1 MSITDFTLIKE
12 LGAGSYGKVFKA
24 VKKNDQQTYAIKEV
38 KLSGMD
44 RKDRENAVNE
54 VRLLASINISNVIKF
69 KDTFVDDMRGI
80 LYLVME
86 FADGG
91 DLQVDWLLFRD
102 KFRHIR
108 RKALGLAS
116 KRFGRSPLS
125 YYLG

>member
-1 MSITDFTLIKE
+1 MSISDFNLIKE

-24 VKKNDQQTYAIKEV
+24 IKKGDQQTYAIKEV

-44 RKDRENAVNE
+44 KKDRENAVNE
-54 VRLLASINISNVIKF
+54 VRLLASINIANVIKF

-91 DLQVDWLLFRD
+91 DLQVLF
-102 KFRHIR
+102 
-108 RKALGLAS
+108 L
-116 KRFGRSPLS
+116 
-125 YYLG
+125 